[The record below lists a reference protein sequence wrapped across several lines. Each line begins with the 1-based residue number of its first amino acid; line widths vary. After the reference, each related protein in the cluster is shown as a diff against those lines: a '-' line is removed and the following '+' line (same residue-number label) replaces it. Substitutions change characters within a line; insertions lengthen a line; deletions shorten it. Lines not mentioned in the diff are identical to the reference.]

1 MFILAIAC
9 INFMN
14 MSTAQ
19 SAGRAKEVGV
29 RKTLGSL
36 RSQMI
41 GQFLAESMLYS
52 LVAVVLAVI
61 LCSLLLPA
69 FNVLSGKELSITNLL
84 DGKFTLV
91 VGLMLLVVGFLAGS
105 YPAFYLT
112 SFRPVE
118 VLKGKVKAGLKSKGI
133 RSILVVFQF
142 AISIFLFIVTSDA
155 DVADGPAFRSDPRS
169 RPDQSTGYWLKN
181 VFSTRAMSSGATT
194 CPCPS
199 SVCRSVWGM
208 AAVIAFAARSKKSVG
223 RPANWGSVVG
233 PSVVTRTD

>member
-1 MFILAIAC
+1 MATRSENASAGSIAGSFSEPRRKVDALEPFGYLPQESGKVTC
-9 INFMN
+9 INFRLDGTGIPVY
-14 MSTAQ
+14 S
-19 SAGRAKEVGV
+19 SYPRGRIAGLQIAFAPTRGE
-29 RKTLGSL
+29 TPEL
-36 RSQMI
+36 RS
-41 GQFLAESMLYS
+41 
-52 LVAVVLAVI
+52 
-61 LCSLLLPA
+61 
-69 FNVLSGKELSITNLL
+69 
-84 DGKFTLV
+84 
-91 VGLMLLVVGFLAGS
+91 
-105 YPAFYLT
+105 
-112 SFRPVE
+112 R
-118 VLKGKVKAGLKSKGI
+118 
-133 RSILVVFQF
+133 RSP
-142 AISIFLFIVTSDA
+142 TDA

>member
-1 MFILAIAC
+1 MAYAKIYSNQGAMTPGTANDTADGMSVERIEAIIA
-9 INFMN
+9 
-14 MSTAQ
+14 A
-19 SAGRAKEVGV
+19 
-29 RKTLGSL
+29 L
-36 RSQMI
+36 RT
-41 GQFLAESMLYS
+41 ER
-52 LVAVVLAVI
+52 
-61 LCSLLLPA
+61 
-69 FNVLSGKELSITNLL
+69 
-84 DGKFTLV
+84 
-91 VGLMLLVVGFLAGS
+91 
-105 YPAFYLT
+105 FY
-112 SFRPVE
+112 FRPSRRGYADKKNGGKRPLGLPDFTEKLVQE
-118 VLKGKVKAGLKSKGI
+118 VLRMVLEAYYEPRFKESSHGFRTSR
-133 RSILVVFQF
+133 RSP
-142 AISIFLFIVTSDA
+142 TDA

>member
-1 MFILAIAC
+1 MGTL
-9 INFMN
+9 M
-14 MSTAQ
+14 
-19 SAGRAKEVGV
+19 GV
-29 RKTLGSL
+29 RPMRYRLGAAPQQDVEAAHPGLQIAFAPTRGETPEL
-36 RSQMI
+36 RS
-41 GQFLAESMLYS
+41 
-52 LVAVVLAVI
+52 
-61 LCSLLLPA
+61 
-69 FNVLSGKELSITNLL
+69 
-84 DGKFTLV
+84 
-91 VGLMLLVVGFLAGS
+91 
-105 YPAFYLT
+105 
-112 SFRPVE
+112 R
-118 VLKGKVKAGLKSKGI
+118 
-133 RSILVVFQF
+133 RSP
-142 AISIFLFIVTSDA
+142 TDA